1 MNERI
6 RPELQSA
13 PPGGEDDPFRLGW
26 RYKNVTLPDGT
37 ETVEEVPLT
46 EEDLL
51 YPEEGDFAVNPPAH
65 LVDLEYCHIS
75 LTSLYVGNPS
85 VVVLGDCR
93 VDYGVEGVRP
103 LGPDILVIFDVGEW
117 LRRGTFRFA
126 EEGGRP
132 VLVIEICSPGSR
144 DNDLERKVDLY
155 YRVGVQKYVI
165 VDRGPDGDGPI
176 ELTGYQRGRK
186 KWKPLRLD
194 EHGRFD
200 LSPVP
205 LWLGEEE
212 GRVWLYDKTGR
223 RLPDPVELGTALAEA
238 ERKKQ
243 QEAKARK
250 KAERKT
256 REAEAKAREAEAR
269 ARAEAESR
277 AALEQ
282 RLRELE
288 EELRR
293 RKNGK

>member
-6 RPELQSA
+6 RPELQSV
-13 PPGGEDDPFRLGW
+13 PSGDENDPFRLGW
-26 RYKNVTLPDGT
+26 RLKTVIRADGT

-51 YPEEGDFAVNPPAH
+51 YPEEGDFHVNPPAH

-75 LTSLYVGNPS
+75 LTSFYVGDPS

-93 VDYGVEGVRP
+93 VDYGVEGIRP
-103 LGPDILVIFDVGEW
+103 LGPDILVIFGVREW

-126 EEGGRP
+126 AEGGRP
-132 VLVIEICSPGSR
+132 ILVIEICSPGSR
-144 DNDLERKVDLY
+144 DNDLERKVALY
-155 YRVGVQKYVI
+155 YRVGVQKYII
-165 VDRGPDGDGPI
+165 VDRGPEDDGPV

-186 KWKPLRLD
+186 SWKPLPLD
-194 EHGRFD
+194 EQGRFD

-205 LWLGEEE
+205 LWLGKED

-223 RLPDPVELGTALAEA
+223 RLPDPVELSTALAES
-238 ERKKQ
+238 ERKHQK
-243 QEAKARK
+243 EAKARK
-250 KAERKT
+250 KAEK
-256 REAEAKAREAEAR
+256 K
-269 ARAEAESR
+269 ARAEAELR

>member
-6 RPELQSA
+6 RPELQGA
-13 PPGGEDDPFRLGW
+13 PPGGDDDPFRLGW
-26 RYKNVTLPDGT
+26 RYKTVIRADGT
-37 ETVEEVPLT
+37 KTVEEVPLT

-51 YPEEGDFAVNPPAH
+51 YPEEGDFAVETPAH
-65 LVDLEYCHIS
+65 VVDFEYCHIS
-75 LTSLYVGNPS
+75 LTSFYVEDPK
-85 VVVLGDCR
+85 VVVLGNCR

-103 LGPDILVIFDVGEW
+103 LGPDILVIFDVREW

-126 EEGGRP
+126 EEGGWP

-144 DNDLERKVDLY
+144 NNDLERKVGLY

-165 VDRGPDGDGPI
+165 VDRGPEGDGPVV
-176 ELTGYQRGRK
+176 LTGYQRGRK
-186 KWKPLRLD
+186 KWKQLPLN
-194 EHGRFD
+194 EQGRFD

-212 GRVWLYDKTGR
+212 GRVWLYDETGR
-223 RLPDPVELGTALAEA
+223 RLPDPVELSTALAES
-238 ERKKQ
+238 ERKTQ

-250 KAERKT
+250 KAERK
-256 REAEAKAREAEAR
+256 AREAEAH
-269 ARAEAESR
+269 ARAEAEAR

-288 EELRR
+288 GELRR